1 MTTTI
6 ADIHAYWFGEL
17 DERGLAAPQRH
28 ALWFKASAQTD
39 RDCRERFGK
48 LVAAAVAGDLQDW
61 EQADDGL
68 VALILLLDQ
77 FTRNIHRGTARAF
90 AGDARALSLA
100 REAVTSGRYRRLP
113 AIHQA
118 FLYMPLEH
126 CEDLATQDECL
137 RLFAA
142 LERDAGSASVAGFTR
157 YARAHREVIAQ
168 FGRFPHRNAILGR
181 ESTPAELEH
190 LAQHG
195 GF

>member
-126 CEDLATQDECL
+126 CEDLATQHECVALFEALAAVTGDEL
-137 RLFAA
+137 IAN
-142 LERDAGSASVAGFTR
+142 FTR
-157 YARAHREVIAQ
+157 YAVAHRDIIAT

-181 ESTPAELEH
+181 TSSAAELAH
-190 LAQHG
+190 LQQHG